1 MTARG
6 GKSRVRPHLFA
17 PDPAVPVDQDGRHY
31 CRTCGVA
38 ERDGDLRHT
47 LPVMSERD
55 AQERAAGES
64 AGAE

>member
-1 MTARG
+1 
-6 GKSRVRPHLFA
+6 V